1 MTRLRVV
8 MAVGFGLCVVNVWSC
23 ADGGAGQRHDA
34 RAGDPASA
42 HAVHSARLHA
52 IMSRLGR
59 TTTKTWPQEIE
70 AERAADAEQARA
82 ARFEEARQL
91 AAAMSSAAE
100 QIPAA
105 IADVQLEPADRQH
118 FLAQV
123 ELLRGQAR
131 DLEGAAGRQDFEG
144 MRSTLRSAR
153 ATCNGCHSQFRPVA
167 GPIKLPRSAI

>member
-1 MTRLRVV
+1 
-8 MAVGFGLCVVNVWSC
+8 MAVGFGLCIATVWSC
-23 ADGGAGQRHDA
+23 ADGGTAHRHGA
-34 RAGDPASA
+34 HSGDPASA
-42 HAVHSARLHA
+42 HAVHSSRLHS

-59 TTTKTWPQEIE
+59 TTAKTWPQEIE

-82 ARFEEARQL
+82 QRFEEARQL
-91 AAAMSSAAE
+91 AAAMSGAAD
-100 QIPAA
+100 QIPAV
-105 IADVQLEPADRQH
+105 IADVQLEPADRQQ

-131 DLEGAAGRQDFEG
+131 DLEGAAGRHDFEG
-144 MRSTLRSAR
+144 MRATLQSVR